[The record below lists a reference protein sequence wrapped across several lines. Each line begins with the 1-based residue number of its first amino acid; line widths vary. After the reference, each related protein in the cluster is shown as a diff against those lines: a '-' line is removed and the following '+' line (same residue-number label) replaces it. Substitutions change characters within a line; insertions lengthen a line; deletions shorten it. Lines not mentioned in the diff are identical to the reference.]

1 MDIAAVAIFATK
13 EDTKAYGGN
22 DLVFPKN
29 PDDVEQPADDKGGF
43 LYYLYKKTQK
53 VKFCTFFIVNKV

>member
-13 EDTKAYGGN
+13 EDAKAYGGN

-43 LYYLYKKTQK
+43 LYYLYIKNSKSK
-53 VKFCTFFIVNKV
+53 ILHIFYC